1 MEVAWVAQWIHLKNQ
16 ILHIRGISRC
26 QYIDIERVD
35 LFCFAT
41 RMKIET
47 SNYLILFSLFSIEMR
62 SAEEKKRLLC
72 SRIQCI
78 KLCTEQRYIINARRH
93 SHSPSFPLCLFLA
106 AAVCKRARPFA
117 RGPSREKI
125 IMMNIQESPRRKL
138 REYLVCCGRMT
149 NEIQGACGREKE
161 KKDRART
168 ICCALR
174 INCIAIVAYRLIRD
188 WLLKLNIVS
197 ITRDSKEFIAIKRFP
212 EETRY
217 SSR

>member
-1 MEVAWVAQWIHLKNQ
+1 
-16 ILHIRGISRC
+16 
-26 QYIDIERVD
+26 
-35 LFCFAT
+35 
-41 RMKIET
+41 MKIET

-93 SHSPSFPLCLFLA
+93 SHSPSFPLCLSLA

-149 NEIQGACGREKE
+149 NEIQGARGRGKKKE
-161 KKDRART
+161 GPST
-168 ICCALR
+168 HSLLR
-174 INCIAIVAYRLIRD
+174 SANQNCIAIVAYRLIRD

-197 ITRDSKEFIAIKRFP
+197 ITRDSKEFIAIKRFRRKP
-212 EETRY
+212 DIHLGKARVLAV
-217 SSR
+217 